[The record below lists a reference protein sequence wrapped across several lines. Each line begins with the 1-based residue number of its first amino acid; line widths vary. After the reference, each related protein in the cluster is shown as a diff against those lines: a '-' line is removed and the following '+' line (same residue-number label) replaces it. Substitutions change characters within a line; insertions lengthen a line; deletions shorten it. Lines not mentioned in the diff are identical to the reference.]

1 MVICRCH
8 INTAPGN
15 LCSPLPTDPLLTVYT
30 LSPQMSPYTHTRRLY
45 KSKLYGRESRLYSLP
60 TVESLIYKGKR
71 PKPR

>member
-1 MVICRCH
+1 M
-8 INTAPGN
+8 
-15 LCSPLPTDPLLTVYT
+15 PTDPLLTVYT

>member
-8 INTAPGN
+8 INAATGN
-15 LCSPLPTDPLLTVYT
+15 LRSPRSVALLLTVYT
-30 LSPQMSPYTHTRRLY
+30 LSPQMSPYTYTRRLY